1 MKDIIDRANEQV
13 QRNLDAA
20 LEAAR
25 LKTQAMT
32 ANGITDC
39 IECEKP
45 IGSMRKQYMPSATRC
60 IPCQNEHEA
69 WERKR

>member
-1 MKDIIDRANEQV
+1 MRDIIDRANEQV
-13 QRNLDAA
+13 QRNIDAA
-20 LEAAR
+20 LESAR
-25 LKTQAMT
+25 MKSQAVT
-32 ANGITDC
+32 ANDIIDC

-45 IGSMRKQYMPSATRC
+45 IGEQRKQYVPSATRC

>member
-1 MKDIIDRANEQV
+1 MDDLIDRANEQA

-25 LKTQAMT
+25 IKSQAMT
-32 ANGITDC
+32 ANDITDC
-39 IECEKP
+39 IDCEKP
-45 IGSMRKQYMPSATRC
+45 IGKQRKQFMPSATRC

-69 WERKR
+69 QERRR

>member
-32 ANGITDC
+32 ANDVTDC
-39 IECEKP
+39 IDCEKP
-45 IGSMRKQYMPSATRC
+45 IGEQRKQYMPSATRC
-60 IPCQNEHEA
+60 INCQGEHEA

>member
-1 MKDIIDRANEQV
+1 MKDIIDRANEQL

-25 LKTQAMT
+25 LKTQALMPSD
-32 ANGITDC
+32 ATDC
-39 IECEKP
+39 EDCEKP
-45 IGSMRKQYMPSATRC
+45 IGEKRKQYMPSATRC

-69 WERKR
+69 WERRR

>member
-1 MKDIIDRANEQV
+1 MDDLIDRANEQV

-25 LKTQAMT
+25 IKSQAMT
-32 ANGITDC
+32 ANDITDC
-39 IECEKP
+39 IDCEKP
-45 IGSMRKQYMPSATRC
+45 IGEQRKQFMPSATRC

-69 WERKR
+69 WERRR

>member
-25 LKTQAMT
+25 HKTQAMT
-32 ANGITDC
+32 ANDITDC

-45 IGSMRKQYMPSATRC
+45 IGEQRKQYMPSAIRC

>member
-1 MKDIIDRANEQV
+1 MDDLIDRANKQA

-25 LKTQAMT
+25 IKSQALI
-32 ANGITDC
+32 ANDITDC

-45 IGSMRKQYMPSATRC
+45 IGYKRKQFMPSATRC
-60 IPCQNEHEA
+60 IACQNEHEA
-69 WERKR
+69 QEHRR